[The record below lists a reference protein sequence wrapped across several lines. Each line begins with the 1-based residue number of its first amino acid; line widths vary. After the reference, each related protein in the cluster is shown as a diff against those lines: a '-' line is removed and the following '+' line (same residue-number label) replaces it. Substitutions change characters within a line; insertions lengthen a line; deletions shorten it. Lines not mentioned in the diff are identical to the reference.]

1 MTGGGSSSRRPKA
14 SPGVMESELPTH
26 HRPDPAAVQQQQHE
40 VMDGLDFEYNPL
52 SSYALGSGASH
63 LERISMS
70 GPDGEFDSARG
81 KSSRRRRPGSARKKD
96 GHGGDADQSFRL
108 DFSEG
113 VQKTIEASDELHPR
127 QKHVWEFWA
136 PYRLKPRS
144 KITWLRSI
152 FYPNSSRPFPWK
164 LMLMNAMWTT
174 LIVVLVEIPSTHLQF
189 VIDYLHEHSADIAT
203 FVGMSTFFL
212 TIILSFRVN
221 QAYNRWWEAR
231 TLWGA
236 MINDTRDMAVK
247 ALVHVYNHNLAVKI
261 CLWITVSADLLRNH
275 LRGKRDL
282 GLLNALRKETEAVSP
297 QEFKQIEK
305 ANHRI
310 LTCFWKLGRLISEA
324 RERNLISPLMHLHL
338 NEHIQKFNNHM
349 GAMERI
355 LRCPM
360 PIGYTCM
367 IRTTIVFWM
376 FCLPFALMPVF
387 GYASIPI
394 DIIIT
399 WFICGLEET
408 AAELENPFGIDP
420 NDLPLEFFTTTIR
433 NNIFELLASYETEHN
448 SACLSPAQDVVS
460 PVEECPTPM
469 ERDFDSPT
477 SEGVRSP
484 NAETCVSPR
493 R

>member
-1 MTGGGSSSRRPKA
+1 
-14 SPGVMESELPTH
+14 MESELPTH

-127 QKHVWEFWA
+127 QKHGRWRHTCLTIDPPDHVGGGKKKKKKLTRLLFIKLSVSLVCGLLPHTTIQVWEFWA

-164 LMLMNAMWTT
+164 LMLLNAMWTT

-247 ALVHVYNHNLAVKI
+247 ALVH
-261 CLWITVSADLLRNH
+261 
-275 LRGKRDL
+275 G
-282 GLLNALRKETEAVSP
+282 
-297 QEFKQIEK
+297 
-305 ANHRI
+305 
-310 LTCFWKLGRLISEA
+310 
-324 RERNLISPLMHLHL
+324 ER
-338 NEHIQKFNNHM
+338 
-349 GAMERI
+349 
-355 LRCPM
+355 
-360 PIGYTCM
+360 
-367 IRTTIVFWM
+367 
-376 FCLPFALMPVF
+376 
-387 GYASIPI
+387 
-394 DIIIT
+394 
-399 WFICGLEET
+399 
-408 AAELENPFGIDP
+408 
-420 NDLPLEFFTTTIR
+420 
-433 NNIFELLASYETEHN
+433 
-448 SACLSPAQDVVS
+448 
-460 PVEECPTPM
+460 
-469 ERDFDSPT
+469 
-477 SEGVRSP
+477 
-484 NAETCVSPR
+484 
-493 R
+493 

>member
-1 MTGGGSSSRRPKA
+1 LFA
-14 SPGVMESELPTH
+14 
-26 HRPDPAAVQQQQHE
+26 
-40 VMDGLDFEYNPL
+40 
-52 SSYALGSGASH
+52 
-63 LERISMS
+63 
-70 GPDGEFDSARG
+70 
-81 KSSRRRRPGSARKKD
+81 
-96 GHGGDADQSFRL
+96 
-108 DFSEG
+108 
-113 VQKTIEASDELHPR
+113 
-127 QKHVWEFWA
+127 
-136 PYRLKPRS
+136 
-144 KITWLRSI
+144 
-152 FYPNSSRPFPWK
+152 
-164 LMLMNAMWTT
+164 
-174 LIVVLVEIPSTHLQF
+174 
-189 VIDYLHEHSADIAT
+189 
-203 FVGMSTFFL
+203 
-212 TIILSFRVN
+212 
-221 QAYNRWWEAR
+221 
-231 TLWGA
+231 
-236 MINDTRDMAVK
+236 
-247 ALVHVYNHNLAVKI
+247 VYNHNLAVKI

-360 PIGYTCM
+360 PIGYTCESPFSHSHLSNPRPKLWLTLSLSLSLHAGM

-477 SEGVRSP
+477 R
-484 NAETCVSPR
+484 
-493 R
+493 